1 MTLGL
6 VIPALVEA
14 MSVSETHRQR
24 QKSRNETRD
33 ISRCDGEDYWFL
45 SSHIVHVY
53 RCRVR
58 IHTVHSIYT

>member
-24 QKSRNETRD
+24 QKSRKETRN
-33 ISRCDGEDYWFL
+33 ISGCDGEDY
-45 SSHIVHVY
+45 
-53 RCRVR
+53 
-58 IHTVHSIYT
+58 